1 MRSSSAGVFPF
12 FAISISGLSLPPSL
26 SLINPDLSSSSN
38 HLNQTFSGLTSVPG
52 TTCTR
57 AHGEDMSVASCNNAW
72 QKIHRSSH
80 SHRFI
85 PRRDV
90 HDASPNDMI
99 VPIRYLSDDGN
110 CAIVRCP
117 ISFCAFILF
126 HSGFAKLLSML
137 QGQVIFYI
145 ICKICRK
152 PANLIEEPMLIV
164 KPSFR
169 TSHSNAPPSVMKLLA
184 I

>member
-1 MRSSSAGVFPF
+1 MWSSSAGLFPF
-12 FAISISGLSLPPSL
+12 FAISISGLSLPPPL

-38 HLNQTFSGLTSVPG
+38 HLNQTFLGLTSGSG
-52 TTCTR
+52 TTCTK
-57 AHGEDMSVASCNNAW
+57 AHGEEMNVASCTNAW

-80 SHRFI
+80 SHRFLS
-85 PRRDV
+85 RRDA

-117 ISFCAFILF
+117 VSFCACILS

-137 QGQVIFYI
+137 QGQVMFYI
-145 ICKICRK
+145 ICKIFRK
-152 PANLIEEPMLIV
+152 PANLD
-164 KPSFR
+164 
-169 TSHSNAPPSVMKLLA
+169 
-184 I
+184 

>member
-1 MRSSSAGVFPF
+1 MRSSSAGLFLS
-12 FAISISGLSLPPSL
+12 FAISISGLSLPPPL

-38 HLNQTFSGLTSVPG
+38 HLNQTFPGLSSVSG

-57 AHGEDMSVASCNNAW
+57 AHGEEMNVASCNNAW

-85 PRRDV
+85 SRRDA
-90 HDASPNDMI
+90 HNASPNDMV

-117 ISFCAFILF
+117 ISFCAFILS
-126 HSGFAKLLSML
+126 HSAFAKLLSML

-145 ICKICRK
+145 ICKIFRR
-152 PANLIEEPMLIV
+152 PANL
-164 KPSFR
+164 
-169 TSHSNAPPSVMKLLA
+169 N
-184 I
+184 